1 MELHVEYPTPEQVV
15 RIYET
20 FINNGSF
27 FHNELTDYT
36 DKGFE
41 QIVPYLD
48 SEFRKLGYRGARL
61 ALFGL
66 RKDLWGTV
74 VWIEDPALED
84 YETNKELIDF
94 YIEKKIKEH
103 GITF

>member
-15 RIYET
+15 AIYEN
-20 FINNGSF
+20 FIKNGSC
-27 FHNELTDYT
+27 FHNELNDYT
-36 DKGFE
+36 YKGFE

-48 SEFRKLGYRGARL
+48 SEFRKLGYTGARL

-66 RKDLWGTV
+66 YKNLWGTV

-84 YETNKELIDF
+84 YEANKELIDF
-94 YIEKKIKEH
+94 YMEKN
-103 GITF
+103 